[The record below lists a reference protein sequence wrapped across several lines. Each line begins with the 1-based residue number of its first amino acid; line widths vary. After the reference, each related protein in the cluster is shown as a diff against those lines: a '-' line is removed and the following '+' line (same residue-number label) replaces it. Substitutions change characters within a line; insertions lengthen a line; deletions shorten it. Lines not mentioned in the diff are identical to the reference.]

1 MKLSGFFLPE
11 EEDIHAMETLISLM
25 NRMGLGAKFAL
36 NALLLT
42 VPAALLGAAEV
53 WPQHKHNLLILTGVS
68 GGMALAFT
76 LAFFLSVRRALD
88 KLNHAV
94 KSMAAG
100 DLSARSQIESS
111 DGFGALALNFNEMA
125 RETGRLIKEVHGAT
139 DEVASAARELTS
151 AASRVVSGATAQC
164 ELAVDSTQ
172 AVEEMRSSVEQVAE
186 AARLS
191 REIAEKSE
199 AMAENGTAVVDEA
212 GSEMERIRASMVK
225 LETLVL
231 SMGENSD
238 EIGNIVNVIRDIADQ
253 TNLLALNA
261 AIEAARAGEQGR
273 GFAVVADEVRKLAER
288 TTNATVQIS
297 GMIDGILQQIDGTV
311 HGMQEGRAQA
321 EQGVILARRAG
332 EALESIRE
340 GGHQTMDRVR
350 AIAEAT
356 ATQTAA
362 SRQAVA
368 SMEEIA
374 KRAAENNA
382 ASDEAA
388 AVAGHLE
395 SLASN
400 LRASVQRFRI

>member
-1 MKLSGFFLPE
+1 
-11 EEDIHAMETLISLM
+11 METLISLIS
-25 NRMGLGAKFAL
+25 RMGLRLKFGL
-36 NALLLT
+36 NALLLA
-42 VPAALLGAAEV
+42 VPTGLLAAVEI
-53 WPQHKHNLLILTGVS
+53 WPQHKTNLLILTGVS
-68 GGMALAFT
+68 ACMALVFT
-76 LAFFLSVRRALD
+76 LAFFLSVRRALNT
-88 KLNHAV
+88 LNHAV
-94 KSMAAG
+94 RSMTAG

-111 DGFGALALNFNEMA
+111 DGFGTLALNFNEMA

-151 AASRVVSGATAQC
+151 AASRVVSGATVQC
-164 ELAVDSTQ
+164 ELAVSSTQ

-191 REIAEKSE
+191 REIAETSE
-199 AMAENGTAVVDEA
+199 ALAESGTAVVDEA

-238 EIGNIVNVIRDIADQ
+238 EIGNIVNVIREIADQ

-332 EALESIRE
+332 EALDSIRE

-350 AIAEAT
+350 AIAAAT

-362 SRQAVA
+362 SRHAVT

-374 KRAAENNA
+374 RRAAENNA

-395 SLASN
+395 NLASN

>member
-1 MKLSGFFLPE
+1 
-11 EEDIHAMETLISLM
+11 METLISLM
-25 NRMGLGAKFAL
+25 HRMSLGQKFGLSTLLLAL
-36 NALLLT
+36 PGALLLA
-42 VPAALLGAAEV
+42 VGW
-53 WPQHKHNLLILTGVS
+53 WPQYRLNLHILAGVS
-68 GGMALAFT
+68 AGMALLVTIAFYI
-76 LAFFLSVRRALD
+76 AIRRSLD
-88 KLNHAV
+88 TLNHAV
-94 KSMAAG
+94 KCMTAG

-111 DGFGALALNFNEMA
+111 DGFGSLSLNFNEMA

-151 AASRVVSGATAQC
+151 AAARVVSGATAQC
-164 ELAVDSTQ
+164 NLAVDSTK
-172 AVEEMRSSVEQVAE
+172 AVEEMRASVEQVAE

-199 AMAENGTAVVDEA
+199 HLAESGTEVVNEA

-225 LETLVL
+225 LEALVL

-238 EIGNIVNVIRDIADQ
+238 EIGNIVNVIREIADQ

-288 TTNATVQIS
+288 TTNATVKIS
-297 GMIDGILQQIDGTV
+297 GMIDGILNQIDGTV

-321 EQGVILARRAG
+321 EQGVILAQRAG
-332 EALESIRE
+332 DALGSIRE
-340 GGHQTMDRVR
+340 GGHLTMDRVR

-356 ATQTAA
+356 ETQTAA
-362 SRQAVA
+362 SRQAVS

-374 KRAAENNA
+374 RRAAENNA

-395 SLASN
+395 TLASN

>member
-1 MKLSGFFLPE
+1 
-11 EEDIHAMETLISLM
+11 METLISLM
-25 NRMGLGAKFAL
+25 NRMGLGLKFGL
-36 NALLLT
+36 NALLLA
-42 VPAALLGAAEV
+42 VPLALLASAEI
-53 WPQHKHNLLILTGVS
+53 WPQHKSSLQILAGV
-68 GGMALAFT
+68 GGSMALVFT
-76 LAFFLSVRRALD
+76 LAFFLSIRRALD
-88 KLNHAV
+88 TLNHAV
-94 KSMAAG
+94 KSMTAG
-100 DLSARSQIESS
+100 DLSARSQVESS
-111 DGFGALALNFNEMA
+111 DGFGALSLNFNEMA

-164 ELAVDSTQ
+164 ALAVDSTR
-172 AVEEMRSSVEQVAE
+172 AVEEMRASVEHVAE

-191 REIAEKSE
+191 REIAETSE
-199 AMAENGTAVVDEA
+199 TLAENGTAVVDEA
-212 GSEMERIRASMVK
+212 GSEMERIRASMVR
-225 LETLVL
+225 LEALVV

-238 EIGNIVNVIRDIADQ
+238 EIGNIVSVIREIADQ

-288 TTNATVQIS
+288 TTGATVQIG
-297 GMIDGILQQIDGTV
+297 GMIDGILQQIEGAV

-321 EQGVILARRAG
+321 EQGVILASRAG
-332 EALESIRE
+332 VALSSIRD
-340 GGHQTMDRVR
+340 GSHQTMGRVR
-350 AIAEAT
+350 AIADAT

-362 SRQAVA
+362 SRQAVT

-395 SLASN
+395 ALASN

>member
-1 MKLSGFFLPE
+1 
-11 EEDIHAMETLISLM
+11 METLISLM
-25 NRMGLGAKFAL
+25 NRMGLGLKFGL
-36 NALLLT
+36 NALLLAM
-42 VPAALLGAAEV
+42 PLALLAGVEI
-53 WPQHKHNLLILTGVS
+53 WPQHKLNLQILAGV
-68 GGMALAFT
+68 GGSMALVFT
-76 LAFFLSVRRALD
+76 LAFFLSIRRALD
-88 KLNHAV
+88 TINHAV

-100 DLSARSQIESS
+100 DLSARSQVESS

-164 ELAVDSTQ
+164 ELAVNSTQ

-191 REIAEKSE
+191 REIAETSE
-199 AMAENGTAVVDEA
+199 ALAESGTAVVDEA

-225 LETLVL
+225 LEALVL

-238 EIGNIVNVIRDIADQ
+238 EIGNIVNVIREIADQ

-288 TTNATVQIS
+288 TTGATVQIS
-297 GMIDGILQQIDGTV
+297 GMIDGILQQIEGAV

-321 EQGVILARRAG
+321 EQGVVLAGRAG
-332 EALESIRE
+332 VALSSIRD
-340 GGHQTMDRVR
+340 GSHQTMDRVR

-356 ATQTAA
+356 AIQTAA
-362 SRQAVA
+362 SRQAVT

-374 KRAAENNA
+374 RRAAENNA

-395 SLASN
+395 TLASN

>member
-1 MKLSGFFLPE
+1 
-11 EEDIHAMETLISLM
+11 METLISLM
-25 NRMGLGAKFAL
+25 HRMSLGQKFAL
-36 NALLLT
+36 STILLALPAGLLLAIEGWPQYRANFYMLFGISAGLALLFM
-42 VPAALLGAAEV
+42 V
-53 WPQHKHNLLILTGVS
+53 
-68 GGMALAFT
+68 AFYR
-76 LAFFLSVRRALD
+76 SIHRALD
-88 KLNHAV
+88 TLNHAV
-94 KSMAAG
+94 KCMTAG
-100 DLSARSQIESS
+100 DLSARSQIESN
-111 DGFGALALNFNEMA
+111 DGFGSLSLNFNEMA

-139 DEVASAARELTS
+139 DEVASAARELNA

-172 AVEEMRSSVEQVAE
+172 AVEEMRTSVEQVAE

-191 REIAEKSE
+191 REIAEKSQE
-199 AMAENGTAVVDEA
+199 MAVSGTTVVEEA
-212 GSEMERIRASMVK
+212 GNEMERIRTSMVN

-238 EIGNIVNVIRDIADQ
+238 EIGNIVNVIREIADQ

-288 TTNATVQIS
+288 TTSATVRIS

-311 HGMQEGRAQA
+311 QGMQQGRAQA
-321 EQGVILARRAG
+321 EQGVILAKRAG
-332 EALESIRE
+332 DALGSIRE

-374 KRAAENNA
+374 RRANENNA

-388 AVAGHLE
+388 AVASHLE
-395 SLASN
+395 TLASS
-400 LRASVQRFRI
+400 LRSSVQRFKI

>member
-1 MKLSGFFLPE
+1 
-11 EEDIHAMETLISLM
+11 METLISLM
-25 NRMGLGAKFAL
+25 NRMGLGLKFGL
-36 NALLLT
+36 NALLLA
-42 VPAALLGAAEV
+42 VPLALLASAEI
-53 WPQHKHNLLILTGVS
+53 WPQHKSSLQILAGVGGNLVLV
-68 GGMALAFT
+68 FT
-76 LAFFLSVRRALD
+76 LAFFLSIRRALD
-88 KLNHAV
+88 TLNHAV
-94 KSMAAG
+94 KSMTAG
-100 DLSARSQIESS
+100 DLSARSQVESS
-111 DGFGALALNFNEMA
+111 DGFGALSLNFNEMA

-164 ELAVDSTQ
+164 ALAVDSTR
-172 AVEEMRSSVEQVAE
+172 AVEEMRASVEHVAE

-191 REIAEKSE
+191 REIAETSE
-199 AMAENGTAVVDEA
+199 TLAENGTAVVDEA
-212 GSEMERIRASMVK
+212 GSEMERIRASMVR
-225 LETLVL
+225 LEALVV

-238 EIGNIVNVIRDIADQ
+238 EIGNIVSVIREIADQ

-288 TTNATVQIS
+288 TTGATVQIG
-297 GMIDGILQQIDGTV
+297 GMIDGILQQIEGAV

-321 EQGVILARRAG
+321 EQGVILASRAG
-332 EALESIRE
+332 VALSSIRD
-340 GGHQTMDRVR
+340 GSHQTMGRVR
-350 AIAEAT
+350 AIADAT

-362 SRQAVA
+362 SRQAVT

-395 SLASN
+395 ALASN

>member
-25 NRMGLGAKFAL
+25 NRMGLGAKFVL

-53 WPQHKHNLLILTGVS
+53 WPQHKLNLLILTGVS
-68 GGMALAFT
+68 GGMALTFT

-88 KLNHAV
+88 TLNHAV

-100 DLSARSQIESS
+100 DLSARSQIESG

-151 AASRVVSGATAQC
+151 AASRVVSGANAQC

-172 AVEEMRSSVEQVAE
+172 AVEKMRSSVEQVAE

-199 AMAENGTAVVDEA
+199 AMAESGTEVVNEA
-212 GSEMERIRASMVK
+212 GSEMERIRASMIK
-225 LETLVL
+225 LEALVL

-288 TTNATVQIS
+288 TTSATVKIS

-332 EALESIRE
+332 EALDSIRE

-350 AIAEAT
+350 AIAAAT

>member
-1 MKLSGFFLPE
+1 
-11 EEDIHAMETLISLM
+11 METLISLM
-25 NRMGLGAKFAL
+25 HRMSLGQKFCL
-36 NALLLT
+36 STLLL
-42 VPAALLGAAEV
+42 ALPGSFILV
-53 WPQHKHNLLILTGVS
+53 VQWWPQYQFNLYILAGVAAAI
-68 GGMALAFT
+68 ALFMT
-76 LAFFLSVRRALD
+76 LAFFLSIRRALNT
-88 KLNHAV
+88 LNHAV
-94 KSMAAG
+94 KCMTAG

-111 DGFGALALNFNEMA
+111 DGFGSLSLNFNEMA

-151 AASRVVSGATAQC
+151 AAARVVSGATAQC
-164 ELAVDSTQ
+164 NLAVDSTK
-172 AVEEMRSSVEQVAE
+172 AVEEMRASVEQVAE
-186 AARLS
+186 AASLS

-199 AMAENGTAVVDEA
+199 HLAESGTEVVDEA
-212 GSEMERIRASMVK
+212 GNEMERIRASMVK
-225 LETLVL
+225 LEALVL

-238 EIGNIVNVIRDIADQ
+238 EIGNIVNVIREIADQ

-288 TTNATVQIS
+288 TTSATVKIS
-297 GMIDGILQQIDGTV
+297 GMIDGILQQIGGTV

-321 EQGVILARRAG
+321 EQGVILAKRAG
-332 EALESIRE
+332 DALGSIRE
-340 GGHQTMDRVR
+340 GGHLTMDRVR

-356 ATQTAA
+356 KTQTAA
-362 SRQAVA
+362 SRQAVS

-395 SLASN
+395 TLASN
-400 LRASVQRFRI
+400 LRTSVQRFRI